1 MKVLLAK
8 PFNMS
13 DHIQPSI
20 GLGYLASA
28 IRKEHDVRLVD
39 CIKDNLTI
47 DKFMAVLKE
56 YNPALLGLQCYTFDL
71 PFIRQALK
79 QTKAFNRDIVTVIGG
94 PHSSALPEVTLKAEK
109 DLDFLFVGEA
119 ERGFP
124 QLVNKIEELCRGGL
138 NLPYNGLRSF
148 NEGGNL
154 PYNEFMKSGAKKAGA
169 TDFSGIPGLA
179 FRDGS
184 DIKIN
189 PNVISED
196 LDGLG
201 LPAWDLIKPQ
211 EYPESQHGAFFKQFP
226 IAPVMVTR
234 GCPYPCTFCAG
245 HLVSGKKIRRRS
257 IDNVLSEIKMLNK
270 DFGIKEFHI
279 IDDNFTMDREYV
291 KDFLRKLKALNLGMT
306 WAVPNGVRMDTL
318 DDELLAL
325 MKETGLYMISLGIES
340 GSDEVLSAMRKGI
353 TVAGI
358 RECVNRIDRA
368 GIDMAGFFILG
379 FPGET
384 AETIR
389 RTIDFAAELP
399 LKRANFFT
407 YLPFP
412 GTESYAKLLACG
424 ELKDVDWER
433 FYFTNAAYA
442 PPGITRRE
450 LKGLHRLAFAKFYL
464 RGHIIMYQLRSIQS
478 VKHFGFLA
486 KRFMRWIVAS

>member
-1 MKVLLAK
+1 MKVLLVK

-20 GLGYLASA
+20 GLGYLATA
-28 IRKEHDVRLVD
+28 VRKEHDVRLVD
-39 CIKDNLTI
+39 CIKDGLTI
-47 DKFMAVLKE
+47 DKFVSVVKA
-56 YNPALLGLQCYTFDL
+56 YNPDVLGLQCYTFDL

-79 QTKAFNRDIVTVIGG
+79 MTKAFNNDIVTVIGG
-94 PHSSALPEVTLKAEK
+94 PHPSALPEATLKAEK

-124 QLVNKIEELCRGGL
+124 QLLKALG
-138 NLPYNGLRSF
+138 
-148 NEGGNL
+148 
-154 PYNEFMKSGAKKAGA
+154 SGTK
-169 TDFSGIPGLA
+169 DLSGIPGLV
-179 FRDGS
+179 FRAGS

-189 PNVISED
+189 PNVIQDD

-226 IAPVMVTR
+226 IAPIMVTR

-245 HLVSGKKIRRRS
+245 HIVSGRKVRRRS
-257 IDNVLSEIKMLNK
+257 AANVLGEIEMLKK
-270 DFGIKEFHI
+270 DFGIREFHI
-279 IDDNFTMDREYV
+279 IDDNFTMDGEYA
-291 KDFLRKLKALNLGMT
+291 KDLLRKLKALDLGMT

-340 GSDEVLSAMRKGI
+340 GSDEILKAMRKGI
-353 TVAGI
+353 TVAKI
-358 RECVNRIDRA
+358 RECVDRIDRA

-384 AETIR
+384 AGTIKE
-389 RTIDFAAELP
+389 TIDFAAELP

-412 GTESYAKLLACG
+412 GTESYERLLAGG
-424 ELKDVDWER
+424 ELEDVDWER
-433 FYFTNAAYA
+433 FYFTNAAYT

-450 LKGLHRLAFAKFYL
+450 LKNLHRLAFARFYL
-464 RGHIIMYQLRSIQS
+464 RPRIVMYQIRSIQS
-478 VKHFGFLA
+478 LRHFGFLT
-486 KRFMRWIVAS
+486 KRFMRWIVAG